1 MKPEYD
7 SEELEKQLV
16 EAVMDAYLNPLE
28 DAADKNGCMQL
39 KLLAEGFSMTPIK
52 IRKLLVTSGKLS
64 VRFLEIDRTADER
77 LEQLTA
83 SFMEAENVNEAL
95 KAKDQMTSTEKA
107 VQDKLYPVQLLR
119 F

>member
-1 MKPEYD
+1 MH
-7 SEELEKQLV
+7 
-16 EAVMDAYLNPLE
+16 
-28 DAADKNGCMQL
+28 AAKTACRRVFHDTNKNTQAPCN
-39 KLLAEGFSMTPIK
+39 
-52 IRKLLVTSGKLS
+52 VGKTV
-64 VRFLEIDRTADER
+64 VRLLEIDRTADKR